1 MSDEILNSRL
11 EGTKL
16 IIETTDGTQSYD
28 SQFLVAALLV
38 FVARGSGQIEPEE
51 SAKMIEL
58 IENHFQLQ
66 GAESLELITMAMS
79 EMADKRTLVSLLTD
93 LGPTLSEGDKEDI
106 ALMGLKVVA
115 ADGRREFDEME
126 QFNKAMEAIGIA
138 HCEDERW
145 KSWGYVFALS
155 PRRRSQWQN
164 FLRRA
169 LVCPRETSVVER
181 GFMARSYLPARVG
194 SRYGKRGLTCRQV

>member
-1 MSDEILNSRL
+1 MSDEILSSRL

-58 IENHFQLQ
+58 IEGHFQLQ
-66 GAESLELITMAMS
+66 GAESLELITTAMS
-79 EMADKRTLVSLLTD
+79 EMADKPTLVTLLTD
-93 LGPTLSEGDKEDI
+93 LGPTLSEEDKEDI
-106 ALMGLKVVA
+106 A
-115 ADGRREFDEME
+115 EFDEME

-138 HCEDERW
+138 ADIVHRAFDR
-145 KSWGYVFALS
+145 YFA
-155 PRRRSQWQN
+155 
-164 FLRRA
+164 
-169 LVCPRETSVVER
+169 ETMP
-181 GFMARSYLPARVG
+181 GG
-194 SRYGKRGLTCRQV
+194 